1 MARPRDEQCPKRGPG
16 LWHTTSGSWQC
27 VHCDAV
33 TYLGGDEMNKLRAQF
48 IEGLFHAQSDIY
60 KAAEPATDGD
70 FSALTEDQ
78 WHRAILVRKR
88 YEQGRITED

>member
-16 LWHTTSGSWQC
+16 LWHTVNGSWQC

-48 IEGLFHAQSDIY
+48 IEGLFHAQQEQREDE
-60 KAAEPATDGD
+60 KLGD
-70 FSALTEDQ
+70 HSALTEDQ